1 MSNDVDE
8 RVVDEVEAL
17 KAILM
22 DELIVRTNESGYPEA
37 VETVLFPST
46 ADDALQQY
54 VCLTLVVELPPG
66 YPDVPPVTSLRNPR
80 GLDDSV
86 LGRIERETKEKCESY
101 RGQAVIYELI
111 ELVKEYLTASN
122 LPSCQCAICL
132 YGFREGD
139 HFTKTQCYHYFHSH
153 CLACHVTSSEK
164 SYQEELD
171 KLPAWQRNQ
180 QPQSPCQVLCPVC
193 REPIQCDMA
202 LLSTAAPPLDVENAR
217 QFELSDELR
226 SLQRQ
231 MAALFSHQKSRG
243 GIIDPEAEESKLLL
257 VTETPE
263 PEGDD
268 DPPGPSLLLPPPAS
282 HGFPQ
287 HNSMGTSMP
296 SRGDWR
302 RGGRGGFRGRG
313 SSSSH
318 RNKHGRRHHQA
329 AATSR

>member
-1 MSNDVDE
+1 
-8 RVVDEVEAL
+8 
-17 KAILM
+17 M
-22 DELIVRTNESGYPEA
+22 DELIVRTNESGYPVA
-37 VETVLFPST
+37 VETVVFPST

-54 VCLTLVVELPPG
+54 VCLTLVVELPSG
-66 YPDVPPVTSLRNPR
+66 YPDVAPVVSLRNPR

-86 LGRIERETKEKCESY
+86 LGRIDREAKEKCESY

-111 ELVKEYLTASN
+111 ELVKEHLTSSN

-171 KLPAWQRNQ
+171 KLPAWQRSQ
-180 QPQSPCQVLCPVC
+180 HTLSPCQVLCPVC
-193 REPIQCDMA
+193 REPIQCDMN
-202 LLSTAAPPLDVENAR
+202 LLSSAAPPLEVENAR

-231 MAALFSHQKSRG
+231 MAALFSHQKRRG
-243 GIIDPEAEESKLLL
+243 GIIDPEAEDSKLLL
-257 VTETPE
+257 VTDTTEQ
-263 PEGDD
+263 EGDD
-268 DPPGPSLLLPPPAS
+268 EPPGPSLLLPPQQAF
-282 HGFPQ
+282 H
-287 HNSMGTSMP
+287 HNSMTVSMGSSVP
-296 SRGDWR
+296 NRGDWR

-318 RNKHGRRHHQA
+318 RNRHGRRHHQA
-329 AATSR
+329 AVTFR

>member
-1 MSNDVDE
+1 
-8 RVVDEVEAL
+8 
-17 KAILM
+17 M
-22 DELIVRTNESGYPEA
+22 DELVVRNNESGYPEA
-37 VETVLFPST
+37 VETVVFPST

-54 VCLTLVVELPPG
+54 VRLTLVVELPPG
-66 YPDVPPVTSLRNPR
+66 YPDVVPTVSLCNPR

-86 LGRIERETKEKCESY
+86 IARIDKETKEKCESY

-111 ELVKEYLTASN
+111 ELVKEHLTASN

-193 REPIQCDMA
+193 REPIQCDMD
-202 LLSTAAPPLDVENAR
+202 LLSSAAPPFDVENAR
-217 QFELSDELR
+217 QFELNDELR
-226 SLQRQ
+226 NLQRQ
-231 MAALFSHQKSRG
+231 MATLFNYQKRRG
-243 GIIDPEAEESKLLL
+243 GIIDPEAEDSKLLL
-257 VTETPE
+257 VTDTPE
-263 PEGDD
+263 QETED
-268 DPPGPSLLLPPPAS
+268 DPPGPSLLLPQNPL
-282 HGFPQ
+282 HQ
-287 HNSMGTSMP
+287 HNSTSLSMGSSVP

-313 SSSSH
+313 SSGSH